1 MVNVAGITIKS
12 YWPSL
17 FAKLAVN
24 RNINDLILDL
34 GCAAA
39 AAHPLSIASFVG
51 NVAVAAPVKKKV
63 YTGFLILILQ
73 LFIYKYVS
81 ICDLNAAIS
90 NSAGAYI
97 YI

>member
-1 MVNVAGITIKS
+1 MRFSLPGSPAEQISTLVNVAGITIKS

-63 YTGFLILILQ
+63 YT
-73 LFIYKYVS
+73 V
-81 ICDLNAAIS
+81 
-90 NSAGAYI
+90 I